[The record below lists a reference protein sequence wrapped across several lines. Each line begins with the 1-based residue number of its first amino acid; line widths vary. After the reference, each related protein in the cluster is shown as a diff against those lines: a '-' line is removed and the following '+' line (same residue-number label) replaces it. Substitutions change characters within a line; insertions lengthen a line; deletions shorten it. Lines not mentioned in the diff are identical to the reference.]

1 MSCREGRIAI
11 KMLLLCAVS
20 GALAAGCAGAC
31 AAPPAPVR
39 VAPGVYA
46 LPGTGG
52 EITPENRGRIANVV
66 FIVGPRGVAVIDTG
80 ISAREGEAIIAAVR
94 RVSDQPIR
102 LAILTHPSQEAIFGA
117 AAFQAHGVAVLAH
130 RDAAVLIGARCDAC
144 LGRLRTL
151 LGDAAMAGTRVVT
164 PDRLVDGD
172 ETIDVIGRPLRLI
185 APRWTSAP
193 GAIAVYDPWTSTLVS
208 GTLASIGRV
217 PDLRDANVPA
227 WRAALPQLASLR
239 CRHLVAAYGP
249 AGRCA
254 DIPAFARYFAALD
267 DRVAALLKDG
277 VSLAEVRA
285 QSGLPAFAQWDQYD
299 TLNPQ
304 NANLTY
310 LRLERAQFE

>member
-1 MSCREGRIAI
+1 MIAI
-11 KMLLLCAVS
+11 RMLLLCAVAV
-20 GALAAGCAGAC
+20 ALAAGGAGVR
-31 AAPPAPVR
+31 AAPPAPIL

-46 LPGTGG
+46 LAGTGG

-66 FIVGPRGVAVIDTG
+66 FIVGPRGVAVVDTG

-94 RVSDQPIR
+94 RVTDQPIR

-117 AAFQAHGVAVLAH
+117 AAFQSRGVTVLAH
-130 RDAAVLIGARCDAC
+130 RDAAQLIGARCDAC
-144 LGRLRTL
+144 LGRLHAL

-164 PDRLVDGD
+164 PDRLADGD

-193 GAIAVYDPWTSTLVS
+193 GALAVYDPWTSTLIS
-208 GTLASIGRV
+208 GTLVSIGRV
-217 PDLRDANVPA
+217 PDLRDADVAA
-227 WRAALPQLASLR
+227 WREALAGLTSLG

-249 AGRCA
+249 IGRCA
-254 DIPAFARYFAALD
+254 DIPAFARYFAALEH
-267 DRVAALLKDG
+267 RVAALMKDG
-277 VSLAEVRA
+277 VGLADLR
-285 QSGLPAFAQWDQYD
+285 GLSDVPAFAQWDQYD